1 MNSMT
6 HTHYE
11 TLSSVC
17 EKKGGGSKMSYDG
30 L

>member
-1 MNSMT
+1 MNTMT

-11 TLSSVC
+11 TLSSTC
-17 EKKGGGSKMSYDG
+17 EKRDEGSKMSYDG